1 MSDTANPTNL
11 ASAPLSGASDFDA
24 RLKRTDEDRW
34 LATRYAPVDARE
46 RLVALYLLNQELQRA
61 LRAKE
66 AMLGKIRVQ
75 WWRET
80 LEQVAGA
87 APLRRHDLAE
97 ELARVLAGRPDLHA
111 AASALIDRYDDVLD
125 DHLHTGG
132 HQPGGDHEARHLGV
146 EGALMR
152 LAGLA
157 LDARATPEQLAI
169 VAALGEANLA
179 LSAELPD
186 GSTRWAAARS
196 AARKLPA
203 RLWPAIL
210 HLRDPF
216 QSAGPLALR
225 TRMFWRAI
233 TRRL

>member
-11 ASAPLSGASDFDA
+11 ASASLSGASDFDA

-80 LEQVAGA
+80 LEQVAGG

-97 ELARVLAGRPDLHA
+97 ELARVLAGRPDLHPA
-111 AASALIDRYDDVLD
+111 ARALIDRYDDVLD

-186 GSTRWAAARS
+186 GSARWAAACL

-203 RLWPAIL
+203 SFWPAIL
-210 HLRDPF
+210 HLRDPL
-216 QSAGPLALR
+216 QPAGPLALR
-225 TRMFWRAI
+225 IRMFWRAI